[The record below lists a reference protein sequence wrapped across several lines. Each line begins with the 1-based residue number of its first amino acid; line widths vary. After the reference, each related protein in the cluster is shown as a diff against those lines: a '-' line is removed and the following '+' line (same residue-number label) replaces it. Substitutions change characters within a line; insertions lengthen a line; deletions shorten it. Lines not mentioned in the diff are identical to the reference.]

1 MGMYDYLGEE
11 QVKCFGVP
19 TVGIRPKDDGFQLF
33 THCMGGNLRYYH
45 KGSTVPYK
53 TPFYNYGKDFMVFDY
68 RTFNYGEPIIDDE
81 LRVHIIKNGR
91 YFRTVRYDRV
101 PSRYKIGLVLDNYGE
116 VVNIKTHN
124 DFKEIVYAWRYSHI
138 LYDELQEKYREEMGI
153 PNMLRFNRLD
163 LEKYS
168 KEEINEMFEKQRK
181 CMDKASE
188 EALKPF
194 SDTWYA
200 GTEGINKE
208 MNKGWPFGALYD
220 ALENLRISEYDKY
233 WIARLF
239 VEQIEKEGHS
249 LMFDLGEYFN
259 WCIENGIV
267 VDRLKFM
274 TFFSTYLRDIPE
286 DVIKEYENSFDKEM
300 RDRIYGKKDK
310 VKGEI

>member
-1 MGMYDYLGEE
+1 MGLYDYLGDS
-11 QVKCFGVP
+11 QVKCFTRAG
-19 TVGIRPKDDGFQLF
+19 VGIKPDKNNGFELILSAL
-33 THCMGGNLRYYH
+33 GGKLKYYNR
-45 KGSTVPYK
+45 GSLVPYK
-53 TPFYNYGKDFMVFDY
+53 TTFYNYGKDFTVFDY
-68 RTFNYGEPIIDDE
+68 RTFNYDEDINHDE
-81 LRVHIIKNGR
+81 LMVHIIRNGH
-91 YFRTVRYDRV
+91 YFRSVRYDRM

-124 DFKEIVYAWRYSHI
+124 DFKEIVYDWRYSHI
-138 LYDELQEKYREEMGI
+138 LYEELQEKYREEMGI

-168 KEEINEMFEKQRK
+168 KEEINEMFEKHRE

-220 ALENLRISEYDKY
+220 ALENMQISEYDKY

-259 WCIENGIV
+259 WCIENDIV

-310 VKGEI
+310 VKEI